1 MGLDIDATLPGF
13 YNEKPFETRV
23 FNKRHY
29 FFPIPEEDVNN
40 DAQLVQNPG
49 W

>member
-1 MGLDIDATLPGF
+1 VA
-13 YNEKPFETRV
+13 FETRV

-29 FFPIPEEDVNN
+29 LFPLPSDDINN
-40 DAQLVQNPG
+40 DKELVQNPG